1 MAEKFT
7 YSGDPEAS
15 AVDAVRFTIGD
26 TDCRDP
32 ILLDKEIEYLL
43 KLYCQSVLQASIRAC
58 EMAMA
63 KFSRMVDESVGSVRI
78 SFSQKS
84 KGYQVLI
91 NQLRQ
96 RLAIEGIQP
105 FAGGISKTQKA
116 TQVQDQDRVV
126 PDFTKHMME
135 NEQIAPWV
143 TNANGN
149 RNDQNEPDV

>member
-1 MAEKFT
+1 MWT
-7 YSGDPEAS
+7 YSGDPSAS
-15 AVDAVRFTIGD
+15 AKDAVRFTIGD
-26 TDCRDP
+26 TDCRDQ
-32 ILLDKEIEYLL
+32 ILSDKEIEYLL
-43 KLYCQSVLQASIRAC
+43 GQYCQSVLQASIRAA

-63 KFSRMVDESVGSVRI
+63 KYSRMIDESVGSVRL

-84 KGYQVLI
+84 KGFQVMI

-96 RLAIEGIQP
+96 RLAIEGITP

-116 TQVQDQDRVV
+116 QQILDPDRVE

-143 TNANGN
+143 TNANGDGN
-149 RNDQNEPDV
+149 QDGDPDV